1 MILRMIRLLLLG
13 GAITLVGCAADYVL
27 LSDGRCRGLT
37 SDQANMAVEE
47 AFAAA
52 PSEASTEAIVTDTL
66 EFECWKI
73 NNPLGDS
80 AIVRACVQSCMQD
93 AAAKL

>member
-1 MILRMIRLLLLG
+1 MIGLLLLG
-13 GAITLVGCAADYVL
+13 ATITLAGCAADHVL
-27 LSDGRCRGLT
+27 LSDGQCRGLT
-37 SDQANMAVEE
+37 SEQANMAVDA

-52 PSEASTEAIVTDTL
+52 PSNASTAAIVTDTL

-80 AIVRACVQSCMQD
+80 AIVRACVQSCMED